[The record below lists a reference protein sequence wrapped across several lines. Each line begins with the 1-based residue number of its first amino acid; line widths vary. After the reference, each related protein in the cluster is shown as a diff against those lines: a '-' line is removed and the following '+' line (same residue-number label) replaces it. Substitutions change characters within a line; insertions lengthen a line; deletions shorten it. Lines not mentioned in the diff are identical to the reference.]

1 MKELREDVKS
11 IKVELSTLSKTVTT
25 TKGEFQSLIEAIGN
39 IISDHLKKM
48 KSEILEEIAKGNVGS
63 VLKSS
68 FDREDQMFDLFNLGA
83 TLDDHTPTTSPI
95 KPTMGPSVIEVVA
108 SPKKTPL
115 KGQGK
120 KKGGEETVRKQSQR
134 KVHG

>member
-1 MKELREDVKS
+1 LKELREDVKS
-11 IKVELSTLSKTVTT
+11 IKVELSTLSETATT

-120 KKGGEETVRKQSQR
+120 KKGGEEAVCKQSQR
-134 KVHG
+134 KVCG